1 MTVINPN
8 LPANLFVQSTTQPVN
23 HSELNQLDLRLDQVV
38 RATVVEGGLD
48 KAILELN
55 HQYYRAQTEK
65 ELQVGQQLKLQVS
78 QLQPRLEFR
87 VLNDSLNNRLA
98 QLLPLL
104 TRPYDWGKLLS
115 RLQQVPDQSGQVR
128 TLPQVYSQLQQL
140 LAPAGEHVSVI
151 NDSVIKI
158 FELLGQLTSLPN
170 DPVVNNNAPM
180 QPPSSLKSA
189 ESSMPLEIKASAA
202 AAVDRS
208 LVDLIQELKSQVSL
222 LPRYTDKPMSQDW
235 LAQTRSILV
244 LIQQK
249 DDVIVPLPSAQ
260 REVLFDVL
268 KQLQAHRQVPVH
280 LKTEVAKTLLQL
292 EKQVIRNLVPS
303 THQLAPEVE
312 AETLIEGDPL
322 ARGAL
327 TTLKESSAVS
337 VASPAKEGTP
347 PEKLAMEVRTLMK
360 LLQQPVVQKSGL
372 PPELI
377 GRLEGLLS
385 RFQQLPFNVS
395 TGSVMIPGLDMLL
408 SQFAQAVSL
417 PSYFPQGG
425 QLGLL
430 SQLFGFYLETELL
443 QGKAKEALA
452 SLKLGLLTL
461 QQQSAED
468 VAEPLKRLELYQ
480 CCKSR
485 LGEDQ
490 VQFLPLPFAEL
501 EEGYLLAERHEQ
513 PTEGREGQAAINL
526 SLSLRLS
533 ALGNV
538 RIDMLYDQQ
547 GLQLRI
553 AGENQEKRDFFQ
565 SYVKEL
571 RDSIHT
577 VKLHGINFAAD
588 AQLPAKQLQQRLL
601 PESLNMLDT
610 RI

>member
-1 MTVINPN
+1 MTVVNPN
-8 LPANLFVQSTTQPVN
+8 LPANLFIQSTTQPVN
-23 HSELNQLDLRLDQVV
+23 HSELHQLGLRLDQVV

-104 TRPYDWGKLLS
+104 TRPYDWGKLLN
-115 RLQQVPDQSGQVR
+115 RLQQAPDQGGQVR
-128 TLPQVYSQLQQL
+128 MLPQVYSQLQQL
-140 LAPAGEHVSVI
+140 LAPAGEQVSVI
-151 NDSVIKI
+151 NDSVVKI
-158 FELLGQLTSLPN
+158 AELLGQLTSLPN
-170 DPVVNNNAPM
+170 DSAANKNVSM
-180 QPPSSLKSA
+180 RLPPFLPSA
-189 ESSMPLEIKASAA
+189 ESSMPLEIEASVAK
-202 AAVDRS
+202 AVDRS
-208 LVDLIQELKSQVSL
+208 LVDLIQELQGQVRL

-244 LIQQK
+244 VIQQK
-249 DDVIVPLPSAQ
+249 DDVIVQLPSAQ
-260 REVLFDVL
+260 REVLLDVL
-268 KQLQAHRQVPVH
+268 MQLQAHRQVPVH
-280 LKTEVAKTLLQL
+280 LKTEVTKTLVQL
-292 EKQVIRNLVPS
+292 EKQGMKNLVPS
-303 THQLAPEVE
+303 THQLVPE
-312 AETLIEGDPL
+312 AEAESLIERDPL
-322 ARGAL
+322 AKSPL

-337 VASPAKEGTP
+337 VASPAKEGTT
-347 PEKLAMEVRTLMK
+347 PEKLATEVRTLVK
-360 LLQQPVVQKSGL
+360 LLQQPLVQKSGL

-385 RFQQLPFNVS
+385 RFQQLPFNAS
-395 TGSVMIPGLDMLL
+395 NGPVMIPGMDMLL
-408 SQFAQAVSL
+408 SQFAQVVNL

-468 VAEPLKRLELYQ
+468 VVEPLKRLELYQ

-513 PTEGREGQAAINL
+513 RTEGREGSEALNL

-538 RIDMLYDQQ
+538 RIDMLYDRQ

-553 AGENQEKRDFFQ
+553 AGENQEKRDFLQ
-565 SYVKEL
+565 SHVNEL
-571 RDSIHT
+571 RESIHT
-577 VKLHGINFAAD
+577 VKLYAINFATD